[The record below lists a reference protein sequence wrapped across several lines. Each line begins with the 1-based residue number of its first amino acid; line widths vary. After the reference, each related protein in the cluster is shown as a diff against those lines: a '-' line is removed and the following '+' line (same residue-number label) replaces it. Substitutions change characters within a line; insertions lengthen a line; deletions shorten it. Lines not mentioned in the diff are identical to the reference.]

1 MLHTCDYASY
11 IKEEIRKKEFIEK
24 NLKKTVLTQWG
35 SWFDA
40 WAASAPNF
48 AIHKLLK
55 LYMAIIFGWKINR
68 FGSGSAV
75 LPEPMEAGEKPLSM
89 AAQAKA
95 QEQALRAETN
105 GILHAAL
112 QVELDATIK
121 RKAQIFYTLGVGIR
135 SRQGKQCQKNVGFN
149 EAMSFWSDLASGG
162 DFDTLLDVFA
172 KLVSRPAPMLR
183 MGFTLTLDDLGDP
196 SSMPAEMKRNELQIE
211 EAWTAVAW
219 EQAWSLV
226 DIRVQELLRT
236 WEGLPGR
243 WAQLMSPDAEQR
255 REALAWSERKAKKWQ
270 GGPQAR

>member
-1 MLHTCDYASY
+1 MKTTQLTLNCYGAPFGSQGFQSKGIDAICAYMRDAGVDCPLLNHLLPEIAWDRDEEHMLHTCDYASY
-11 IKEEIRKKEFIEK
+11 IKEEISKKEFIEK

-40 WAASAPNF
+40 WAARAPNF

-55 LYMAIIFGWKINR
+55 LYMAIMFGWKINR

-89 AAQAKA
+89 AAQAKS

-135 SRQGKQCQKNVGFN
+135 SR
-149 EAMSFWSDLASGG
+149 
-162 DFDTLLDVFA
+162 
-172 KLVSRPAPMLR
+172 
-183 MGFTLTLDDLGDP
+183 
-196 SSMPAEMKRNELQIE
+196 
-211 EAWTAVAW
+211 
-219 EQAWSLV
+219 
-226 DIRVQELLRT
+226 
-236 WEGLPGR
+236 
-243 WAQLMSPDAEQR
+243 
-255 REALAWSERKAKKWQ
+255 
-270 GGPQAR
+270 